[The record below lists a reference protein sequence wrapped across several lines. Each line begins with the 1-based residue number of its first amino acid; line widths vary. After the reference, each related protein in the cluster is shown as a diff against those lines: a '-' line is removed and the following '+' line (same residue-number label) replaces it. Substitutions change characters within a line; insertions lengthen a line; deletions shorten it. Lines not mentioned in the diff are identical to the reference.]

1 MSSGFH
7 VDIEK
12 LSFHLVVQLEISVK
26 SQVAPTVLSGL
37 VFCSLLQ
44 RVSVLIFFISPASVC
59 FLHL

>member
-26 SQVAPTVLSGL
+26 SQVAPMVLSGL

-44 RVSVLIFFISPASVC
+44 RVSVLIFFY
-59 FLHL
+59 